1 MDCPI
6 QHIPSRI
13 GLPSARGRQV
23 SAALGKVHS
32 QQAAAPRMNTMP
44 LPALY
49 YEAYEALQVR
59 VAIWNCGYMAAPAL
73 CAASRAAGALSEA
86 GTPRRFEVLSY
97 SGRTVS
103 ISNVSCFIQ
112 KCLLDNAINK
122 GVDFVASFRYLWIVR
137 NDDYRFPD
145 CVEFLKE
152 AHHIAGCFCIQRPCR
167 FIRQ

>member
-6 QHIPSRI
+6 RHILSRI
-13 GLPSARGRQV
+13 DLPSVHGRQV
-23 SAALGKVHS
+23 SAALGKAHNR
-32 QQAAAPRMNTMP
+32 QAAVPRTNILT
-44 LPALY
+44 LH

-59 VAIWNCGYMAAPAL
+59 AAIWNCVIWRRLPFARHRVPPGRYQGAIRLVEHSAARDGL
-73 CAASRAAGALSEA
+73 KCYLSD
-86 GTPRRFEVLSY
+86 
-97 SGRTVS
+97 RTVS
-103 ISNVSCFIQ
+103 ISNVCCFIQ

-152 AHHIAGCFCIQRPCR
+152 AHYIARCSCI
-167 FIRQ
+167 